1 MTLVKTNFLQAFH
14 ELFICLT
21 NSSGEVR
28 TLLIGCLSLAGVVL
42 LLVALQTIGLFNF
55 MCKKRAKIGK
65 RKIIKTDINPDYGV
79 DYETDDGDIDKTIS
93 TDYDYMK

>member
-1 MTLVKTNFLQAFH
+1 
-14 ELFICLT
+14 
-21 NSSGEVR
+21 
-28 TLLIGCLSLAGVVL
+28 
-42 LLVALQTIGLFNF
+42 

-79 DYETDDGDIDKTIS
+79 DYETDGGDNDKRIS

>member
-1 MTLVKTNFLQAFH
+1 MFYY
-14 ELFICLT
+14 
-21 NSSGEVR
+21 SGEVR

-42 LLVALQTIGLFNF
+42 LMVLLQTIGLVNF

-65 RKIIKTDINPDYGV
+65 RKIIKTDKNPDYGV
-79 DYETDDGDIDKTIS
+79 DYETDGGDNDKRIS